1 MPALVAGIHVFQD
14 LPRDK
19 TWMAGTSPAMTG
31 KPSRFDAFDIVVV
44 PFPYANRLAEKRR
57 PALVISNRKLAP
69 FGLIWVAMI
78 TSADN
83 APWSCDVTI
92 ADLARAGL
100 PAPSVVRAA
109 KIACIE
115 PSRIERRAGR
125 LDKAT
130 AKAVAQKLKGFLGGG

>member
-1 MPALVAGIHVFQD
+1 MT
-14 LPRDK
+14 K
-19 TWMAGTSPAMTG
+19 ETSHFA
-31 KPSRFDAFDIVVV
+31 AFDIVVV
-44 PFPYANRLAEKRR
+44 PFPYADRLAEKRR

-83 APWSCDVTI
+83 APWSCDVAI
-92 ADLARAGL
+92 ADRARAGL
-100 PAPSVVRAA
+100 PAPSVVRPA

-130 AKAVAQKLKGFLGGG
+130 AKAVAQKLRGFLGG